1 MSKVVAAEIVA
12 NVEQLLTY
20 AAEQVKTTPKP
31 LEDVDSVAAETRRGR
46 KSSKTQMTGTP
57 DFDRTLTKSKL
68 KVTFATH
75 HTVTHSEPI
84 NK

>member
-20 AAEQVKTTPKP
+20 AAEHVKTPPKP
-31 LEDVDSVAAETRRGR
+31 LEGVDSGMAAEASRQR
-46 KSSKTQMTGTP
+46 KLSKIQMA
-57 DFDRTLTKSKL
+57 DLDRIPNKSKP

-75 HTVTHSEPI
+75 HTHSESI